1 MSSFAMRIKRE
12 RQKRGWTQVEFANRL
27 NLSKQTINNWESG
40 RRTPDPSTVV
50 AISELLDVSTDYL
63 LGKKNNT
70 PLTQEHLTTIND
82 AVNTHLGE
90 DISIMFKDINDWDEE
105 KIKKLKTFIELIDEG
120 KI

>member
-1 MSSFAMRIKRE
+1 MLKNTLKKE
-12 RQKRGWTQVEFANRL
+12 RHRMGYTQKQLAQLL
-27 NLSKQTINNWESG
+27 NVSQQTVGSWEVGRTEPDAKTLTKLSNVFN
-40 RRTPDPSTVV
+40 
-50 AISELLDVSTDYL
+50 VSVDYL
-63 LGKKNNT
+63 TGNDT
-70 PLTQEHLTTIND
+70 LTSQQEHLTTIND

>member
-1 MSSFAMRIKRE
+1 MANELGKRLKSL
-12 RQKRGWTQVEFANRL
+12 RQQRGLLQKQVATQL
-27 NLSKQTINNWESG
+27 GITESG
-40 RRTPDPSTVV
+40 YGFYEQGKRKPDSEMLKKIA
-50 AISELLDVSTDYL
+50 AIYGVSADYL
-63 LGKKNNT
+63 LGIDKP